1 MLPKNR
7 RPTHPGII
15 LRKHFLLPLKITQS
29 KLASHVGWSQPKVN
43 EIVTGK
49 RGVSAEA
56 AIVLGKA
63 LGTSAEFWLNLQKN
77 VELWDAMQTP
87 VNVRKI
93 A

>member
-15 LRKHFLLPLKITQS
+15 LRKHFLLPMKITQS
-29 KLASHVGWSQPKVN
+29 KLANHLGWSQPKVN

-56 AIVLGKA
+56 AIALGKA
-63 LGTSAEFWLNLQKN
+63 FATSAEFRLNLQKN

-87 VNVRKI
+87 VNIRKI